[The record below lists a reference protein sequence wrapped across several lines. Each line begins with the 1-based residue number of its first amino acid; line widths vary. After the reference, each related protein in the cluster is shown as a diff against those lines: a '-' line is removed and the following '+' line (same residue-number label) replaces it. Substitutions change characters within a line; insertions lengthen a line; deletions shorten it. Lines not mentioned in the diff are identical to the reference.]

1 MIYNDYELPFNRI
14 LEDNEQKSIHQ
25 KNIESLVIEI
35 YKLQAGLTPPTM
47 SDLVVTRENN
57 YNFRNFQA
65 LESSHNEQ

>member
-35 YKLQAGLTPPTM
+35 YKLQAGLTPPIM

>member
-57 YNFRNFQA
+57 YNFRNFQS
-65 LESSHNEQ
+65 LESSHNKQ